1 MNLNVLKTI
10 PINNLA
16 KDYKVQKILIITI
29 YNNVLGKNVVVK
41 IIKENKNK

>member
-16 KDYKVQKILIITI
+16 KDYKVQKILISTI